1 MGTLSSHSGM
11 EMQGGARL
19 TPGITLPR
27 AVASIHSFTAVT
39 RVTSASKKMVRYI
52 ENKVPNSPPAFPCFH
67 SD

>member
-39 RVTSASKKMVRYI
+39 RVTSASKKDGQVY
-52 ENKVPNSPPAFPCFH
+52 
-67 SD
+67 